1 MARRKKYAS
10 CKWNEIN
17 GTHQK
22 LFAFFSSSGKY
33 TLNVCVVFYYYLIYW
48 NAWVWNL
55 SNCAMCCTP
64 FKFVARPFRAHNC
77 FLLAAAAAAA
87 ALWEFVL
94 RFERGTIYIYIVSP
108 VQAVECG
115 GCTDDDDDF
124 SSSQVS
130 SYSHSLIFS
139 NRIELRRC
147 HSFMSWM
154 LEHETDIV
162 PLTCFYF
169 VPIFSNFAATAA
181 AAAHI
186 GRCHWY
192 VFGIC
197 SPFACTYC
205 TRHKIIA
212 RFVCLY

>member
-1 MARRKKYAS
+1 M
-10 CKWNEIN
+10 KWNKRNTPKAIC
-17 GTHQK
+17 
-22 LFAFFSSSGKY
+22 LFFPSSGKY
-33 TLNVCVVFYYYLIYW
+33 TLNVCVVFFHYSIYW
-48 NAWVWNL
+48 TRECETSATVQ
-55 SNCAMCCTP
+55 C
-64 FKFVARPFRAHNC
+64 VARRLNSSRDLFAHTIA
-77 FLLAAAAAAA
+77 FSLL
-87 ALWEFVL
+87 LPL
-94 RFERGTIYIYIVSP
+94 LLQHFENLCCGLNVEKYIYIVSP